1 MLRRHRSKTGNMD
14 QRRSRLSY
22 LQVMQGTIFDS
33 IAYSTQMKSDEV
45 EDYM

>member
-1 MLRRHRSKTGNMD
+1 MFGSEAGKMGHRRLF
-14 QRRSRLSY
+14 LSY